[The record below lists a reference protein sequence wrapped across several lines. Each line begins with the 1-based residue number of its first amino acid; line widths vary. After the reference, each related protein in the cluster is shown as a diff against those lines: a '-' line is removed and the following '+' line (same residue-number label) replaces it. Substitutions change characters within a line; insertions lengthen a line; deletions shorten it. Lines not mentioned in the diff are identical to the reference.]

1 MNRKR
6 KSILSI
12 LSILFGTTFMFTS
25 LLTTAPATSTAPS
38 HPFKVFIYNDE
49 YHSIP
54 EAAQILSPFLADRF
68 ALHAAVTAHR
78 EGRAVIG
85 EFAEEAAATGLRE
98 RIQAK
103 GLTVAVET
111 PSV

>member
-1 MNRKR
+1 
-6 KSILSI
+6 
-12 LSILFGTTFMFTS
+12 MFTS
-25 LLTTAPATSTAPS
+25 LLTPAPTTSTAAS
-38 HPFKVFIYNDE
+38 HPYKVLINNDE

-54 EAAQILSPFLADRF
+54 EVTHILSAFLADRF

-78 EGRAVIG
+78 EGRAVIA
-85 EFAEEAAATGLRE
+85 EFAEEAAATGLKE

-103 GLTVAVET
+103 GLSVGVEN